1 MATAPAGSPTR
12 AARAPRPRA
21 VRAAPAPVPAPL
33 DEQRIGVEARA
44 GADDHITLR
53 LWLRLL
59 ACSTQIETEIR
70 QRLRARFG
78 TTLSRFDYLAQLH
91 RHPEGLRMNALSRY
105 LMVTGGN
112 TTGLTDQLEAEGLVQ
127 RRPAPGD
134 RRAVLLRLT
143 PQGRRSFEAMAA
155 EHEAWLLDLFGGLGV
170 ADRHS
175 LHQLL
180 GRLRST
186 SAQRQADRP
195 PAPRPDPTEEAA

>member
-1 MATAPAGSPTR
+1 MKAASSASPRQHRPA
-12 AARAPRPRA
+12 RPSSA
-21 VRAAPAPVPAPL
+21 VAAPPL
-33 DEQRIGVEARA
+33 DEQRIGLEARA

-91 RHPEGLRMNALSRY
+91 RHPDGLRMNALSRY

-127 RRPAPGD
+127 RLPAPGD

-143 PQGRRSFEAMAA
+143 PHGRSSFEAMAA

-170 ADRHS
+170 AERHS
-175 LHQLL
+175 LHALL

-186 SAQRQADRP
+186 TAQRQADP
-195 PAPRPDPTEEAA
+195 PSAHKPEAA